1 MRTSRG
7 MLSMP
12 SLPGDAPRIGAAY
25 VRERASELGVRPTK
39 HLGQNF
45 VIDPN
50 TVERVVR
57 TARVTNQDVVV
68 EVGPG
73 LGSLTVAL
81 LPAVA
86 EVIAIEVDAV
96 LAAALPH
103 TVEAVAPDY
112 AGRLTVLCAD
122 AMQVNEMPVAPTA
135 MVANLPYNISVP
147 VVLHLLASFPT
158 IDHLCVMVQRE
169 VGERLAATPGS
180 KAYGVP
186 SVKAQWFCDISV
198 AGAVSRRVFWP
209 EPNVDS
215 VLVAGTRRKPPIADE
230 WRSRVFAVVDA
241 AFGQR
246 RKMLRGALADAFG
259 TPAEI
264 EAALASISVSTTA
277 RGEELSVTQFAHLTQ
292 ALDETSRTARSTL
305 RS

>member
-1 MRTSRG
+1 
-7 MLSMP
+7 
-12 SLPGDAPRIGAAY
+12 LPGEAPRLGAAY
-25 VRERASELGVRPTK
+25 VRERATELGVRPTK

-57 TARVTNQDVVV
+57 TARVTKRDVVL

-73 LGSLTVAL
+73 LGSLTAAL

-86 EVIAIEVDAV
+86 QVIAVEVDPV
-96 LAAALPH
+96 LAGALPE
-103 TVEAVAPDY
+103 TIEAVASEH
-112 AGRLTVLCAD
+112 AAQLTVVCAD
-122 AMQVNEMPVAPTA
+122 AMQVTELPAAPSA
-135 MVANLPYNISVP
+135 MVANLPYNVSVP
-147 VVLHLLASFPT
+147 VLLHLLAAFPS
-158 IDHLCVMVQRE
+158 IDRLCVMVQRE

-186 SVKAQWFCDISV
+186 SVKAQWFCEITV

-215 VLVAGTRRKPPIADE
+215 VLVAGTRREPPIAPE
-230 WRSRVFAVVDA
+230 WRSAVFAVVDA

-246 RKMLRGALADAFG
+246 RKMLRGALAGAFG

-264 EAALASISVSTTA
+264 EAALVSIGVAVTA
-277 RGEELSVTQFAHLTQ
+277 RGEELSVAQFAQLTQ
-292 ALDETSRTARSTL
+292 ALGDSGARSTL
-305 RS
+305 PS

>member
-1 MRTSRG
+1 
-7 MLSMP
+7 
-12 SLPGDAPRIGAAY
+12 LPGEAPRLGAAY
-25 VRERASELGVRPTK
+25 VRERATELGVRPTK

-57 TARVTNQDVVV
+57 TARVTSRDVVL

-73 LGSLTVAL
+73 LGSLTAAL

-86 EVIAIEVDAV
+86 QVIAIEVDPV
-96 LAAALPH
+96 LAGALPE
-103 TVEAVAPDY
+103 TIEAVASEH
-112 AGRLTVLCAD
+112 AAQLTVVCED
-122 AMQVNEMPVAPTA
+122 AMQVTELPAAPSA
-135 MVANLPYNISVP
+135 MVANLPYNVSVP
-147 VVLHLLASFPT
+147 VLLHLLAAFPS
-158 IDHLCVMVQRE
+158 IDRLCVMVQRE

-186 SVKAQWFCDISV
+186 SVKAQWFCEINV

-215 VLVAGTRRKPPIADE
+215 VLVAGMRREPPIAPE
-230 WRSRVFAVVDA
+230 WRSAVFAVVDA

-246 RKMLRGALADAFG
+246 RKMLRGALAGAFG

-264 EAALASISVSTTA
+264 EAALASIGVAVTA
-277 RGEELSVTQFAHLTQ
+277 RGEELSVAQFAQLTQ
-292 ALDETSRTARSTL
+292 ALGDSGARSTL
-305 RS
+305 PS

>member
-1 MRTSRG
+1 
-7 MLSMP
+7 
-12 SLPGDAPRIGAAY
+12 LPGEAPRLGAAY
-25 VRERASELGVRPTK
+25 VRERATELGVRPTK

-57 TARVTNQDVVV
+57 TARVTKRDVVL

-73 LGSLTVAL
+73 LGSLTAAL

-86 EVIAIEVDAV
+86 QVIAVEVDPV
-96 LAAALPH
+96 LAGALPE
-103 TVEAVAPDY
+103 TIEAVASEH
-112 AGRLTVLCAD
+112 AAQLTVVCAD
-122 AMQVNEMPVAPTA
+122 AMQVTELPAAPSA
-135 MVANLPYNISVP
+135 MVANLPYNVSVP
-147 VVLHLLASFPT
+147 VLLHLLAAFPS
-158 IDHLCVMVQRE
+158 IDRLCVMVQRE

-186 SVKAQWFCDISV
+186 SVKAQWFCEITV

-215 VLVAGTRRKPPIADE
+215 VLVAGTRREPPIAPE
-230 WRSRVFAVVDA
+230 WRSAVFAVVDA

-246 RKMLRGALADAFG
+246 RKMLRGALAGAFG

-264 EAALASISVSTTA
+264 EAALASIGVAVTA
-277 RGEELSVTQFAHLTQ
+277 RGEELSVAQFAQLTQ
-292 ALDETSRTARSTL
+292 ALGGSGARSTL
-305 RS
+305 PS